1 VTRRTTGRRA
11 ASAVRGLAALV
22 TLLLLVVGLPA
33 VLYRFGGSPVPRR
46 IPSLHQVSAV
56 LLHRDSGSLFLG
68 VVRDVSWIA
77 WALFS
82 LAVLAETLA
91 AIGGRQAP
99 RLRLGGL
106 QKTAGRLVALAAIT
120 FSNPATAV
128 LAAAPAVPV
137 AMAPAFSADAASA
150 HYAGADYSGAHY
162 AGAHYAGADY
172 SGGRAAGDQAT
183 GDQSASPPAVP
194 QVMSMASYQAVVV
207 RPGECL
213 WTIAQRY
220 LGEGDLYPEIVKL
233 NIGHAMGDGHVFSHP
248 GMIWPGWV
256 LQLPSTASP
265 VQQQPPIQPAHH
277 PSHPSRDPHFS
288 HPHPAASHHPHPAA
302 SHPHP
307 AASHPHPAASHHPHP
322 AASHAGSLGNSAD
335 PAGYSPPAGRA
346 AAAAPSSTQRD
357 ELPPIEVFAAGMLA
371 GGVMASLARMRHRQR
386 QSRRPGRRIPMPASA
401 PVMQAEQRLH
411 AIRPPQP
418 ATALRAALGTL
429 GQGLAGSGQQLPD
442 IAGIHLTGS
451 AMELL
456 LASPASEPPPPPFSV
471 PGGRQGM
478 AWHLAL
484 PTAAAPLAGSLP
496 VESGDLLPGLLTAGV
511 ADGSGGYLLVD
522 LEHLQVT
529 TVDGPPRLVNRVL
542 AAAAAELATSE
553 LAGWY
558 DLIICGYSELEVAE
572 GRATTCDNLDEA
584 LDLLAAKA
592 VTLQRRLGD
601 GGPVDVRYR
610 RIAEP
615 DDEDWALYLLVSR
628 IPPTAA
634 QLSFLI
640 DITSEPGGIAA
651 FVAGSPD
658 GAPAPASLLLS
669 SDPDRPGGIVA
680 QISPLQL
687 EVRPQ
692 ALAEGGYDSIVSL
705 FQTAAQSGDVAPDF
719 PPYDGSSWIAAMSSP
734 GWPAEPDGDP
744 ESGLDAGTLPRPFG
758 DAGSG
763 LDSGTLPRPFGDAG
777 SGLDSGTLP
786 RPFADPGSGLDSET
800 MPGSFGDPV
809 SGPFDDPVFAPLG
822 DPLSEPLGDP
832 LSEPFGDP
840 LSEPL
845 GGPASGPLRDP
856 LSEPFGGPASG
867 PLGDPLSGSPGDP
880 PAVLNAA
887 LGSAHAT
894 DPGTGRPPGP
904 AAART
909 PAGMLRI
916 GILGSFTINGASGA
930 LLPAQSQLI
939 LALALNGTV
948 GLSNPQLGYLLG
960 ADPDHPKPSDS
971 LRQLIARTRRQLGR
985 APGGAEW
992 VVHLGSGQYALHPEA
1007 RFDWTDFSALAERG
1021 LAARDPADLR
1031 EALTLVRGQPFT
1043 GCYHWWLDLA
1053 FVETVRAQIVDT
1065 AEMLAALEL
1074 ASGDPSAS
1082 ARAARAG
1089 LAGDIAAEQ
1098 LWRALMR
1105 AEHVAG
1111 NLSGVR
1117 EAWNHCLGAIADIA
1131 PAGEPHPDTAALY
1144 QELLRSATS
1153 SRTTST
1159 A

>member
-1 VTRRTTGRRA
+1 MTRRMAGRRA
-11 ASAVRGLAALV
+11 ASAVRGLTALV
-22 TLLLLVVGLPA
+22 TLLLLVAGLPA
-33 VLYRFGGSPVPRR
+33 VLYRFGGSPVPGRL
-46 IPSLHQVSAV
+46 PSVHQLSTA

-68 VVRDVSWIA
+68 VVRDVSWVA

-82 LAVLAETLA
+82 LAVITEALA
-91 AIGGRQAP
+91 AAAGRQSP

-106 QKTAGRLVALAAIT
+106 QNMAGQLVALAALT

-128 LAAAPAVPV
+128 LAAAPAAPV
-137 AMAPAFSADAASA
+137 AMAPAFPAQ
-150 HYAGADYSGAHY
+150 AGSY
-162 AGAHYAGADY
+162 
-172 SGGRAAGDQAT
+172 AAGEQAA

-220 LGEGDLYPEIVKL
+220 LGEGDRYPEIVSL
-233 NIGHAMGDGHVFSHP
+233 NVGHAMGDGQVFSDP
-248 GMIWPGWV
+248 AVIWPGWI
-256 LQLPSTASP
+256 LQLPATANP
-265 VQQQPPIQPAHH
+265 PQQPPPSQPAHH
-277 PSHPSRDPHFS
+277 PSHPSRDPRFS
-288 HPHPAASHHPHPAA
+288 R
-302 SHPHP
+302 
-307 AASHPHPAASHHPHP
+307 PHP
-322 AASHAGSLGNSAD
+322 AASHAGSLGTASD
-335 PAGYSPPAGRA
+335 PTGYSPPASRA
-346 AAAAPSSTQRD
+346 AAEPPPITPPPITQHE

-386 QSRRPGRRIPMPASA
+386 QSRRAGRRIPMPASA

-411 AIRPPQP
+411 AITPPQS
-418 ATALRAALGTL
+418 ATALRAALGEL
-429 GQGLAGSGQQLPD
+429 GTGLAASGQQLPD
-442 IAGIHLTGS
+442 VAGIHLTSS

-456 LASPASEPPPPPFSV
+456 LASPAAEPPPPPFSV

-478 AWHLAL
+478 AWQLAL
-484 PTAAAPLAGSLP
+484 PAGAELLASPRSAAG
-496 VESGDLLPGLLTAGV
+496 GDLLPGLLTAGI
-511 ADGSGGYLLVD
+511 AAGGGYLLVD
-522 LEHLQVT
+522 LEHLRVT

-542 AAAAAELATSE
+542 ATAAAELATSE

-558 DLIICGYSELEVAE
+558 NLILCGYGELEVTE

-584 LDLLAAKA
+584 LDLLAARA

-601 GGPVDVRYR
+601 GGPVDVRHR
-610 RIAEP
+610 RVAEP

-651 FVAGSPD
+651 LVAGTAGTLGAT
-658 GAPAPASLLLS
+658 GAPGGPAAPAGLLLS
-669 SDPDRPGGIVA
+669 ADPDRPGGIVGE
-680 QISPLQL
+680 ISPLQV

-692 ALAEGGYDSIVSL
+692 ALTEEDYESIVSL
-705 FQTAAQSGDVAPDF
+705 FTTAAQPGDVAPDL
-719 PPYDGSSWIAAMSSP
+719 PPYDGSSWVAAMSSP
-734 GWPAEPDGDP
+734 GWAEPPDAGTA
-744 ESGLDAGTLPRPFG
+744 SGLDGGMA
-758 DAGSG
+758 
-763 LDSGTLPRPFGDAG
+763 
-777 SGLDSGTLP
+777 
-786 RPFADPGSGLDSET
+786 PG
-800 MPGSFGDPV
+800 
-809 SGPFDDPVFAPLG
+809 
-822 DPLSEPLGDP
+822 
-832 LSEPFGDP
+832 PFGDP
-840 LSEPL
+840 
-845 GGPASGPLRDP
+845 GPGLDAIRDGQHGARQDDSGPPD
-856 LSEPFGGPASG
+856 STAVPA
-867 PLGDPLSGSPGDP
+867 P
-880 PAVLNAA
+880 
-887 LGSAHAT
+887 
-894 DPGTGRPPGP
+894 PGT
-904 AAART
+904 
-909 PAGMLRI
+909 LRI

-939 LALALNGTV
+939 LALALNGPV

-971 LRQLIARTRRQLGR
+971 LRQLIARTRRQLGP

-992 VVHLGSGQYALHPEA
+992 IVHLGGGQYSLHPEA
-1007 RFDWTDFSALAERG
+1007 RFDWADFSALAERG

-1031 EALTLVRGQPFT
+1031 EALALVRGQPFT

-1053 FVETVRAQIVDT
+1053 FAETVRAQIVDA

-1074 ASGDPSAS
+1074 AAGDPSAS

-1089 LAGDIAAEQ
+1089 LAGDVAAEQ

-1144 QELLRSATS
+1144 AELLRSGTSARTS
-1153 SRTTST
+1153 SRT
-1159 A
+1159 